1 VTGAGAAKVD
11 ATAFA
16 DYRAA
21 VRGGVWTGPTRDAAP
36 GHVQCNLVVLPGEWA
51 EGFGAWCDA
60 NPAVAPVLARS
71 APGDPRLPALGEGV
85 DVRTD
90 LPRYRVFRDGEAV
103 GEPRDLL
110 SLWAEQD
117 DLVAFAFGCSFS
129 LEEALR
135 RAGIALAY
143 ERRGFGGA
151 IYRTARETVAA
162 GGFAAPLVV
171 SMRPLAEAE
180 AERAVEVSRRWPQ
193 LHGAPV
199 HVGDPAELGIAL
211 DEPLDAIGEVSVAD
225 GEVPVFWA
233 CGVTPQLSLEAA
245 RPPLAITHLSAHMLV
260 TERRL
265 EEL

>member
-1 VTGAGAAKVD
+1 MSDYAA
-11 ATAFA
+11 
-16 DYRAA
+16 YREA
-21 VRGGVWTGPTRDAAP
+21 VRSGAWNGPTRSAAP
-36 GHVQCNLVVLPGEWA
+36 GHVQCNLVVLPGEQA

-71 APGDPRLPALGEGV
+71 ESPGDPRLPALGAGV

-90 LPRYRVFRDGEAV
+90 LPRYRLFRDGVPDGEV
-103 GEPRDLL
+103 GDLTE
-110 SLWAEQD
+110 LWRED
-117 DLVAFAFGCSFS
+117 FVAFAFGCSFS

-135 RAGIALAY
+135 RAGVELAY

-151 IYRTARETVAA
+151 IYRTDRETVAA

-171 SMRPLAEAE
+171 SMRPLAVAE

-199 HVGDPAELGIAL
+199 HVGDPAALGIVL
-211 DEPLDAIGEVSVAD
+211 EEPLDAIGELSVAD

-245 RPPLAITHLSAHMLV
+245 RPPLAVTHLSAHMLV
-260 TERRL
+260 AELRL
-265 EEL
+265 EQL